1 MVNIA
6 PVCRAKAAVWVCVR
20 LKTGHSGVWCKK
32 LGVVSDAPA
41 AVVSV
46 DVNAQFVKSAS
57 ALHGPCSRIWNPH
70 VQSPPRVIVFEN
82 EAGTILMGAM

>member
-20 LKTGHSGVWCKK
+20 LKTGHSGVWSKK

-46 DVNAQFVKSAS
+46 DANVQSVRSAS
-57 ALHGPCSRIWNPH
+57 ALHGPFSRI
-70 VQSPPRVIVFEN
+70 
-82 EAGTILMGAM
+82 